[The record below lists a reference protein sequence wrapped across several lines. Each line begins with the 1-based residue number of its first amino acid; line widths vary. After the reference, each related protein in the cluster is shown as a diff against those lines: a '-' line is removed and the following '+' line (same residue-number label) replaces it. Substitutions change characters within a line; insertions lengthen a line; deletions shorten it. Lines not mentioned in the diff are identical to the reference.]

1 MKITIVGAGRVGEH
15 LAKYL
20 TDEDQDVYLVD
31 SDAEKLSVLESDF
44 NMRTFIG
51 QPTDFNTLREANAE
65 NADFFVAL
73 TADTSDNLVAC
84 AMAKSMGAK
93 RTIARV
99 NRYDFVEPIN
109 EGVVR
114 RMGVDNIV

>member
-1 MKITIVGAGRVGEH
+1 M
-15 LAKYL
+15 
-20 TDEDQDVYLVD
+20 D
-31 SDAEKLSVLESDF
+31 SDAEKLAVLESDF

-84 AMAKSMGAK
+84 AMANSMGAK